1 MSSSATRMMLRKGKG
16 DERTA
21 KLQDSPDMPEAEAT
35 YCLKS
40 GLVLSCSVL
49 DHALTS
55 VAAGKVSAR
64 PGQKSHHL
72 TQPDI

>member
-1 MSSSATRMMLRKGKG
+1 MLILMQVISLRTRRASPHLADSAPTDVSSSATRMMLRKGKG

-40 GLVLSCSVL
+40 G
-49 DHALTS
+49 
-55 VAAGKVSAR
+55 
-64 PGQKSHHL
+64 
-72 TQPDI
+72 